1 MRLTG
6 KVDVMTRFS
15 RLLIGGA
22 AVLVMASPLAA
33 QTSSAVLN
41 SLEVK
46 RLVTEGTPAANATLA
61 RHFSALAD
69 RYDAEAAAH
78 RAMASWYS
86 GNPNHSLGG
95 GMGLHCRKLAEL
107 ATDSAKTAREM
118 VTYHT
123 DLAAGASPETPKG
136 AAAFDAGKGAP
147 APTPEELKRLAAA
160 AHTPSDHRALEEYF
174 LTLAKQKTAEASEH
188 ANMANTFRVSGQRRG
203 SEFAA
208 MHCDSLAKH
217 ARDAAK
223 EATASAELHR
233 QLANVG

>member
-1 MRLTG
+1 M
-6 KVDVMTRFS
+6 KRFF

-33 QTSSAVLN
+33 QTNSGILN

-46 RLVTEGTPAANATLA
+46 RLVTEATPAANA
-61 RHFSALAD
+61 ALANHFAALANK
-69 RYDAEAAAH
+69 YAAEAAAH
-78 RAMASWYS
+78 RVMASAYA
-86 GNPNHSLGG
+86 GNPNHSLGD
-95 GMGLHCRKLAEL
+95 GMGLHCRNLAEL

-123 DLAAGASPETPKG
+123 DLAAGASPEPPKG

-147 APTPEELKRLAAA
+147 APTPDELKRLAAA
-160 AHTPSDHRALEEYF
+160 AHTPADHRAMEEYF
-174 LTLAKQKTAEASEH
+174 LTLAKQKTTEATAH
-188 ANMANTFRVSGQRRG
+188 ATMANSYRVSGQRRG

-208 MHCDSLAKH
+208 MHCDSLAKQ

>member
-1 MRLTG
+1 M
-6 KVDVMTRFS
+6 KRFS
-15 RLLIGGA
+15 RLLMGAA
-22 AVLVMASPLAA
+22 AVLAMASPLAA
-33 QTSSAVLN
+33 QTSSGILN

-61 RHFSALAD
+61 NHFAALAD
-69 RYDAEAAAH
+69 KYAAEATAH
-78 RAMASWYS
+78 TAMASAYS

-95 GMGLHCRKLAEL
+95 NMGVHCKKLAEL
-107 ATDSAKTAREM
+107 ANESSKTAREM
-118 VTYHT
+118 VKYHT
-123 DLAAGASPETPKG
+123 DLAAGAKPEPPKG
-136 AAAFDAGKGAP
+136 ASAFDAGKGAP
-147 APTPEELKRLAAA
+147 APRPEEIKRLATA

-188 ANMANTFRVSGQRRG
+188 ATTANMFRVSGQRRG

-208 MHCDSLAKH
+208 MHCDSLAKQ

>member
-1 MRLTG
+1 M
-6 KVDVMTRFS
+6 KRFCH
-15 RLLIGGA
+15 LLIGSA

-33 QTSSAVLN
+33 QTSTGVLN

-61 RHFSALAD
+61 KHFGALAD
-69 RYDAEAAAH
+69 RYASEAAAH
-78 RAMASWYS
+78 TAMASAYS

-95 GMGLHCRKLAEL
+95 SMGVHCQKLAEL
-107 ATDSAKTAREM
+107 ATASAKTARGM

-123 DLAAGASPETPKG
+123 DLAAGAAPEPPKG
-136 AAAFDAGKGAP
+136 AAAFDAGKGAR
-147 APTPEELKRLAAA
+147 APTPEDVRRLAAV
-160 AHTPSDHRALEEYF
+160 AHTRSDHHGLEEYF
-174 LTLAKQKTAEASEH
+174 LTLAKQKTAEADEH
-188 ANMANTFRVSGQRRG
+188 ATMANMFRVSGQRRG

-208 MHCDSLAKH
+208 MHCDSLAKQ

-233 QLANVG
+233 QLAIVG

>member
-1 MRLTG
+1 M
-6 KVDVMTRFS
+6 KRFS
-15 RLLIGGA
+15 RLLIAGA
-22 AVLVMASPLAA
+22 AMLVITSPLAA
-33 QTSSAVLN
+33 QTSSGVLN

-61 RHFSALAD
+61 KHFAALAD
-69 RYDAEAAAH
+69 KYAAETAAH
-78 RAMASWYS
+78 SAMASSYS

-95 GMGLHCRKLAEL
+95 GMSIHCKKLAEL
-107 ATDSAKTAREM
+107 ASASEKTAREM

-123 DLAAGASPETPKG
+123 DLAAGAAAKPPKG
-136 AAAFDAGKGAP
+136 AAAFDAGQGSP
-147 APTPEELKRLAAA
+147 APNREELKRLAGA
-160 AHTPSDHRALEEYF
+160 AHTASDHHALEEYF
-174 LTLAKQKTAEASEH
+174 LTLAKQKTAEATAH
-188 ANMANTFRVSGQRRG
+188 ATMANSYRVSGQRRG

-208 MHCDSLAKH
+208 MHCDSLAKQ

>member
-1 MRLTG
+1 M
-6 KVDVMTRFS
+6 KRFS
-15 RLLIGGA
+15 RLFIAGA

-33 QTSSAVLN
+33 ETSSGVLN

-61 RHFSALAD
+61 THFAALAD
-69 RYDAEAAAH
+69 RYAAEAAAH
-78 RAMASWYS
+78 RVMASAYS
-86 GNPNHSLGG
+86 GNPNHSVGD
-95 GMGLHCRKLAEL
+95 GMGIHCRKLAEL

-123 DLAAGASPETPKG
+123 DLAAGAKPEPPKG

-147 APTPEELKRLAAA
+147 APTPEELKRLAAS
-160 AHTPSDHRALEEYF
+160 AHAPSDHRALEEYF
-174 LTLAKQKTAEASEH
+174 LTLAKQKTAEANEH

-208 MHCDSLAKH
+208 MHCDSLAKQ

>member
-1 MRLTG
+1 MKRI
-6 KVDVMTRFS
+6 S
-15 RLLIGGA
+15 RLFIVGTAML
-22 AVLVMASPLAA
+22 LMAGPLAA
-33 QTSSAVLN
+33 QTGSGILN

-61 RHFSALAD
+61 KHFAALAD
-69 RYDAEAAAH
+69 RYAAEATAH
-78 RAMASWYS
+78 TTMANAYT
-86 GNPNHSLGG
+86 GNPNHSLAGS
-95 GMGLHCRKLAEL
+95 MGVHCKKLAEL

-123 DLAAGASPETPKG
+123 NLAAVAAPEAPKG

-147 APTPEELKRLAAA
+147 APTPEEVKRLATA

-174 LTLAKQKTAEASEH
+174 LTLAKQKTAEANEH
-188 ANMANTFRVSGQRRG
+188 ATMAQTFRVSGSRSNAQ
-203 SEFAA
+203 FAA
-208 MHCDSLAKH
+208 MHCDSLAKL

>member
-1 MRLTG
+1 M
-6 KVDVMTRFS
+6 KRFS
-15 RLLIGGA
+15 RLLIGAA

-33 QTSSAVLN
+33 QTNSGILN
-41 SLEVK
+41 SLDVK
-46 RLVTEGTPAANATLA
+46 RLVTDGTPAANATLA
-61 RHFSALAD
+61 KHFTALAD
-69 RYDAEAAAH
+69 KYDAEAAAH
-78 RAMASWYS
+78 RLMASAYS

-95 GMGLHCRKLAEL
+95 SMGVHCKKLAEL

-123 DLAAGASPETPKG
+123 DLAAGASPEAPKG

-147 APTPEELKRLAAA
+147 APTPEEVKRLAAA
-160 AHTPSDHRALEEYF
+160 AHTPSDHRALVEYF
-174 LTLAKQKTAEASEH
+174 LTLAKQKTAEGNEH
-188 ANMANTFRVSGQRRG
+188 ATMANTFRVSGQRRG

-208 MHCDSLAKH
+208 MHCDTLAKL

-233 QLANVG
+233 QLAYVG

>member
-1 MRLTG
+1 M
-6 KVDVMTRFS
+6 KRFS
-15 RLLIGGA
+15 RLLIAGA

-33 QTSSAVLN
+33 QTRSGVLN

-61 RHFSALAD
+61 KHFAALAD

-78 RAMASWYS
+78 TAMANAYS
-86 GNPNHSLGG
+86 GNPNHSIGG
-95 GMGLHCRKLAEL
+95 SMGVHCKKLAEL

-123 DLAAGASPETPKG
+123 NLAAGAAPEAPKG

-147 APTPEELKRLAAA
+147 APTSEELKRLAAA
-160 AHTPSDHRALEEYF
+160 AHSASDHRALEEYF
-174 LTLAKQKTAEASEH
+174 LTLAKQKTADANDH
-188 ANMANTFRVSGQRRG
+188 ATMANTFRVSGQRRG

-208 MHCDSLAKH
+208 MHCDSLAKQ